1 MLMNSKVSIP
11 FLPSAHSILSPIY
24 HEYTAISSSEALPQ
38 MKAVTQYLQIS
49 RQKHLRG
56 EDWNTDKDGSEKK

>member
-11 FLPSAHSILSPIY
+11 FLPSAHGILSPIY

-56 EDWNTDKDGSEKK
+56 ED